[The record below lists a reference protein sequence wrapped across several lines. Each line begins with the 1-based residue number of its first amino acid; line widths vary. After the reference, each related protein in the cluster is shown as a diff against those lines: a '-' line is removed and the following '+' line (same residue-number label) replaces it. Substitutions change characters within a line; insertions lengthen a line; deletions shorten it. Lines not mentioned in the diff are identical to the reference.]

1 VADVERSSGTIRSP
15 TGALGGPIFPWLQ
28 RTWDSLVSLTL
39 SDLRVRYGRG
49 SWRFIKWLLDPFA
62 AVGVYL
68 LLVSFVLNRPGQ
80 APGMT
85 VACAV
90 IPFQLV
96 MLTVINSIGAIRF
109 RKSIILNGGFDRALI
124 PISSVMTET
133 IAFAASLPLLAVM
146 MAAYAIAPTPAAL
159 WFPIV
164 LFFNILFAVA
174 VAYPVAL
181 FGLWFPDLRVFA
193 VSFVRTLFFLAPGF
207 IALREIKGSANE
219 VLRIN
224 PLSGLFESYR
234 DVLLYGHRPSAWTIL
249 IPLAYSAVFLALFV
263 PIYIREQ
270 RHFAKVVE

>member
-1 VADVERSSGTIRSP
+1 VKRVAEVERTFGSIRGAGAAPSP
-15 TGALGGPIFPWLQ
+15 RFR
-28 RTWDSLVSLTL
+28 RTWDPLVSLTL

-49 SWRFIKWLLDPFA
+49 WWRFLKWLLDPFA

-68 LLVSFVLNRPGQ
+68 LLVSFVLDRPGH
-80 APGMT
+80 APGLT

-96 MLTVINSIGAIRF
+96 MLTVINSIGAIRL

-133 IAFAASLPLLAVM
+133 IAFAASLTLLVVM
-146 MAAYAIAPTPAAL
+146 MAAYTIAPTTAAL

-164 LFFNILFAVA
+164 LLSNILFSVS

-207 IALREIKGSANE
+207 IALREIDGRANE
-219 VLRIN
+219 ILRVN
-224 PLSGLFESYR
+224 PLTGLFESYR
-234 DVLLYGHRPSAWTIL
+234 EVLLYGHRPPAWTIL
-249 IPLAYSAVFLALFV
+249 IPLAYSVVFLALFV